1 MTEVKTRRT
10 NAKVQRPLL
19 VKAAPWLFLLPWIIG
34 MLVITLGPM
43 IASLYL
49 SFTDYNFLRPPRFVG
64 VNNYVRMFTSD
75 PRYLTSLLVTFRY
88 VFISVPLQLGFALLI
103 AVVLNQGLRGLAFYR
118 SVYYLP
124 SLLGGSVAIAIL
136 WRQVFGGSGLVNQVL
151 GALGFTGMPNWIGS
165 PEWALGTLMVL
176 NVWTFGS
183 PMIIF
188 LAGLRQV
195 PSEML
200 EAAAVDGANRWQRF

>member
-64 VNNYVRMFTSD
+64 VNEDYSRIDTRPSHEK
-75 PRYLTSLLVTFRY
+75 SFR
-88 VFISVPLQLGFALLI
+88 FSTAC
-103 AVVLNQGLRGLAFYR
+103 
-118 SVYYLP
+118 
-124 SLLGGSVAIAIL
+124 
-136 WRQVFGGSGLVNQVL
+136 
-151 GALGFTGMPNWIGS
+151 
-165 PEWALGTLMVL
+165 
-176 NVWTFGS
+176 
-183 PMIIF
+183 
-188 LAGLRQV
+188 
-195 PSEML
+195 
-200 EAAAVDGANRWQRF
+200 